1 MHEVLSSTP
10 VPSKKKKKDWWA
22 RHLLFI
28 SVVLA
33 AQEAETRRTV
43 VQDQLGQIIHETPRP
58 KNN

>member
-10 VPSKKKKKDWWA
+10 VPSKKKKDRWA